1 MKKKLAWG
9 GLVLGGLI
17 LAALAVLA
25 RWRDGVGL
33 PESVTVARGPLEV
46 WSVYDGTLESR
57 SVKEIMFL
65 SGGPAAIVELT
76 PEGAPVKRGDLLVR
90 FDSAQIESDI
100 LKLERDTALA
110 RADLESLENAKIPL
124 EIRELEVNLASASGE
139 FESEQQ
145 YLEDSR
151 QLLEEGLISEQEVRQ
166 QEAKVAAARAQKER
180 LTLQLDL
187 TKRFLHPSAR
197 ERARA
202 TLASAE
208 QELRLARERLAHC
221 TMTAPVDGMLV
232 YKPVHVGAEYRTVRV
247 GDTIY
252 RNQAFLALPDMSAP
266 LVFCDVP
273 ESELSR
279 VSVGAEVVIVPVAY
293 PQLTLAGVVES
304 VGSMAQSMAGRPGW
318 QKYFRVVIG
327 VRDSDERLRGG
338 MSVRASVRSF
348 SNPQA
353 LCLPRRA
360 VQWNGATVWC
370 EVLRGSVRQRR
381 EVKLGQANEQFFE
394 VLEGLEAG
402 ERVALP

>member
-1 MKKKLAWG
+1 MKKQAWNGLLLAG
-9 GLVLGGLI
+9 AV

-25 RWRDGVGL
+25 RWRNGDGL
-33 PESVTVARGPLEV
+33 PESVTVTRGPLEV
-46 WSVYDGTLESR
+46 RSVYDGTLESR

-65 SGGPAAIVELT
+65 SGGPATLVELT
-76 PEGAPVKRGDLLVR
+76 LEGARVKRGDLLVR

-100 LKLERDTALA
+100 LKLERDVALA

-124 EIRELEVNLASASGE
+124 EIRELEVNLANARSEAE
-139 FESEQQ
+139 AEQQ

-166 QEAKVAAARAQKER
+166 QEAKVAGAKAQKER

-187 TKRFLHPSAR
+187 TKRFLHPSAL

-208 QELRLARERLAHC
+208 QELRLAREKLAHC
-221 TMTAPVDGMLV
+221 TVTAPVDGLLV
-232 YKPVHVGAEYRTVRV
+232 YKPVHIGGEYRTVRV

-252 RNQAFLALPDMSAP
+252 RNQAFLALPDMTAP

-279 VSVGAEVVIVPVAY
+279 VRVGAEVVIVPVAY
-293 PQLTLAGVVES
+293 PQMTLSGVVES

-327 VRDSDERLRGG
+327 VRESDDRLRGG
-338 MSVRASVRSF
+338 MSVRASVLSY
-348 SNPQA
+348 SNPDA
-353 LCLPRRA
+353 RLLPRRA
-360 VQWNGATVWC
+360 VHWERETAWC
-370 EVLRGSVRQRR
+370 DVLRGSTRQRR
-381 EVKLGQANEQFFE
+381 EVKLGQADEQCFE